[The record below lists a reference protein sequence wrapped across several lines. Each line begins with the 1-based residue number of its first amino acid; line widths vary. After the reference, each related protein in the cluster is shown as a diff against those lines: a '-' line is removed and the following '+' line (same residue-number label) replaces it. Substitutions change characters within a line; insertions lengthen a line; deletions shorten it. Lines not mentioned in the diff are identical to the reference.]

1 MFLGDRFFPI
11 NPNCLSLPL
20 MSILLPFTFQTIRT
34 VSDRKFVTFMYVV
47 IRHSTF
53 CNPYFPYSEPFNTLF
68 IPKIKNSRP
77 EILKQSLKID
87 IKSVEAWR
95 HPYEFS
101 IDFCFASRSRR
112 GANLMLMLNDAK
124 MSHFFQY
131 IDTHDF

>member
-1 MFLGDRFFPI
+1 
-11 NPNCLSLPL
+11 
-20 MSILLPFTFQTIRT
+20 
-34 VSDRKFVTFMYVV
+34 MYVV

-53 CNPYFPYSEPFNTLF
+53 RNTYLPKSEPFQTLF
-68 IPKIKNSRP
+68 NPKFWIARWIVLGIKNGRQ

>member
-1 MFLGDRFFPI
+1 MNDFKRYLARNFEFARSIVLG
-11 NPNCLSLPL
+11 
-20 MSILLPFTFQTIRT
+20 
-34 VSDRKFVTFMYVV
+34 
-47 IRHSTF
+47 
-53 CNPYFPYSEPFNTLF
+53 
-68 IPKIKNSRP
+68 IKNGRQ